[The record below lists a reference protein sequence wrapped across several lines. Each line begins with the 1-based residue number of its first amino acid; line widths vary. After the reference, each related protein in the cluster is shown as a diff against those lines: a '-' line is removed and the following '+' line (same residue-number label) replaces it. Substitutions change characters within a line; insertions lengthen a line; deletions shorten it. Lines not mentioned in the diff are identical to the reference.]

1 MSLRNT
7 LRKNRAVHGRRWTI
21 TRDKNGKLIKI
32 KMIFKPEEYVKYK
45 NAKTIYGDK
54 TLLKILDKEFNKK

>member
-7 LRKNRAVHGRRWTI
+7 LRRNKTIRGRRWTI
-21 TRDKNGKLIKI
+21 TRDKNGKLIKV